1 MIDQRA
7 RLSGA
12 VEGQQDFSFQQVE
25 FQRPG
30 RIAQIAVLANALL
43 GKFESGRQFA
53 TPPGLVGST
62 VQPFGR
68 LLDETAAAVQQK
80 YREKNRRS

>member
-1 MIDQRA
+1 
-7 RLSGA
+7 
-12 VEGQQDFSFQQVE
+12 V
-25 FQRPG
+25 
-30 RIAQIAVLANALL
+30 QIAVVANALL
-43 GKFESGRQFA
+43 SKFESGRQFA